1 MIFALLHYLG
11 VSPFTVIHWFLA
23 IAITLLI
30 IDAFAQI
37 EIPSII
43 AFFLFADYCNI
54 LFCHFIPI
62 QWYFVSYFIFLVVSF
77 SLYLLIW
84 KRIVLSFMQRTLM
97 RNAVDEGFQPVGGEV
112 GKYRKIDGEEF
123 VYWNGELWQV
133 LHSQEVSFNDGDN
146 VTIIKNK
153 NGKLI
158 IK

>member
-1 MIFALLHYLG
+1 
-11 VSPFTVIHWFLA
+11 
-23 IAITLLI
+23 
-30 IDAFAQI
+30 
-37 EIPSII
+37 
-43 AFFLFADYCNI
+43 
-54 LFCHFIPI
+54 
-62 QWYFVSYFIFLVVSF
+62 
-77 SLYLLIW
+77 
-84 KRIVLSFMQRTLM
+84 M